1 MFLVIKEGASRLC
14 GDNKHTP
21 IIIHVTTVVA
31 GLMRYDGCIGKEHTD
46 LPKEFREGNS
56 GCVDLNFGSA
66 SVCGTRA
73 YYQAL
78 MLQNEATAQRR
89 RHTCN
94 GEHPLSVV
102 EFYVDCESM
111 GCLGKAPKRGEF

>member
-1 MFLVIKEGASRLC
+1 MDGITDSMDTSLSKLWEMVMDRDAW
-14 GDNKHTP
+14 
-21 IIIHVTTVVA
+21 
-31 GLMRYDGCIGKEHTD
+31 YDGCIGKEHTD

-56 GCVDLNFGSA
+56 GCVDLNFSSA